1 MMFILMVF
9 NDYDEEEL
17 IYIGFFN
24 LIKDIL
30 EYTNH
35 IIKYSDV
42 SQKQRCYKTYKSLF
56 KILKISN
63 AEQKLYF
70 S

>member
-9 NDYDEEEL
+9 NDYDEQEL

>member
-1 MMFILMVF
+1 MFILMVF
-9 NDYDEEEL
+9 NDYDEREL
-17 IYIGFFN
+17 IYLGFFN

-30 EYTNH
+30 NYTDH

-42 SQKQRCYKTYKSLF
+42 SHKQRCYKTYKSLF

-63 AEQKLYF
+63 EEQKIYF

>member
-1 MMFILMVF
+1 MMYILMVF

-17 IYIGFFN
+17 IYVGFFN

-42 SQKQRCYKTYKSLF
+42 PHKQRCYKTYKSLF
-56 KILKISN
+56 KIIKISN

>member
-1 MMFILMVF
+1 MYILMVF

-17 IYIGFFN
+17 IYVGFFN

>member
-1 MMFILMVF
+1 MMYILMVF
-9 NDYDEEEL
+9 NDYDEREL
-17 IYIGFFN
+17 IYVGFFN

>member
-1 MMFILMVF
+1 MFILIVF

-63 AEQKLYF
+63 VEQKLYF

>member
-1 MMFILMVF
+1 MFILIVF

>member
-1 MMFILMVF
+1 MMFILIVF

>member
-1 MMFILMVF
+1 MMYILMVF

-17 IYIGFFN
+17 IYVGFFN

>member
-1 MMFILMVF
+1 MFILMVF

-42 SQKQRCYKTYKSLF
+42 SQKQRCYKTNKSLF

>member
-30 EYTNH
+30 EYTNN

>member
-1 MMFILMVF
+1 MFILMVF

>member
-63 AEQKLYF
+63 VEQKLYF

>member
-1 MMFILMVF
+1 MYILMVF
-9 NDYDEEEL
+9 NDYDEREL
-17 IYIGFFN
+17 IYVGFFN